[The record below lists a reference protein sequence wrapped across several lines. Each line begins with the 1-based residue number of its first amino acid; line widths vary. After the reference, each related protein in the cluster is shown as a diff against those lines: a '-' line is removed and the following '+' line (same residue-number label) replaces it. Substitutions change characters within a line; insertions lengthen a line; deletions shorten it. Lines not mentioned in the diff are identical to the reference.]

1 MGTGEVVVDANHA
14 VVLTGGAFVSR
25 DQFAGSVPVVLPVR
39 RRQHTEK
46 RLNRRIHRNGDTP
59 ASSGVGASGRITR
72 GWEQSLMG
80 EGIGY
85 RGNCRGCLYFT
96 KSLIIGKEESSI
108 TLQWPSDSGAE
119 LIADKLRDWI
129 GAQIEVVLSVERGTP
144 IRLPQRPV
152 KLVTS

>member
-1 MGTGEVVVDANHA
+1 
-14 VVLTGGAFVSR
+14 
-25 DQFAGSVPVVLPVR
+25 
-39 RRQHTEK
+39 
-46 RLNRRIHRNGDTP
+46 
-59 ASSGVGASGRITR
+59 
-72 GWEQSLMG
+72 MG

-85 RGNCRGCLYFT
+85 RGNCRGCLYLTEF
-96 KSLIIGKEESSI
+96 LIVGKEESSI

-144 IRLPQRPV
+144 IRFPQRPV

>member
-14 VVLTGGAFVSR
+14 VVLTSVAFVSR
-25 DQFAGSVPVVLPVR
+25 DQFAGSVPVVWPVR

-46 RLNRRIHRNGDTP
+46 RLNRRIHRNGDTS
-59 ASSGVGASGRITR
+59 AGGGVRAGGRITG
-72 GWEQSLMG
+72 GWQQSLTG
-80 EGIGY
+80 KRIRY
-85 RGNCRGCLYFT
+85 RGNCRGCPYFA

-119 LIADKLRDWI
+119 LIADKLRDWM